1 MRKSRF
7 MAAMLCIAALFC
19 TLSLPAL
26 AVEPE
31 DDPAATAQ
39 PTDPAPGGTGGL
51 DWPGLDPVKPLTPDG
66 TGTVTDN
73 ATDKD
78 GKEFFTITT
87 ADEEVFYLVIDRQ
100 KSGDNVYFLN
110 AVTVDD
116 LMALAQAKGET
127 VKPTTPSPAPT
138 TTPEPSPEPSTTPEP
153 DAKPGASF
161 DPTTLLVA
169 LAVVAVGGGAG
180 WYFKI
185 YRPKHQAAAELEDYP
200 VEPEFEDDGDD
211 LDVPA
216 WEEDGEGKE

>member
-39 PTDPAPGGTGGL
+39 PTDTAPGGTGGL

-87 ADEEVFYLVIDRQ
+87 AEEEVFYLVIDRQ

-116 LMALAQAKGET
+116 LVALAQAKGET
-127 VKPTTPSPAPT
+127 LKPTTPSPAPT

-153 DAKPGASF
+153 DTKPGANF
-161 DPTTLLVA
+161 NPATLLA
-169 LAVVAVGGGAG
+169 SLAVVAVGGGAG

-185 YRPKHQAAAELEDYP
+185 YRPKHLDAAELEDYP
-200 VEPEFEDDGDD
+200 LEPEFEDDG
-211 LDVPA
+211 LDTPT
-216 WEEDGEGKE
+216 WEEDGEGEE